1 MNIKKWMHLFWTSLC
16 VGGGLMLLTGLSM
29 QLFQQELSN
38 MRGAGDILINVLQLI
53 FSGFMISVYAQ
64 MGFFAYLTLNYIA
77 LGFFKK
83 SWLYI
88 QVILTVFVLLDVMFL
103 RTMLGGNGK
112 LQTDIILGIALLMIA
127 FIVSRFKV
135 RATNK
140 SAFIPTMFFMIAG
153 TAVETLSALN
163 ISNLAT
169 WFVFI
174 PLVACN
180 AHQILILHKLVGQNG
195 KTSPVE
201 ASPAAS

>member
-1 MNIKKWMHLFWTSLC
+1 MKKWLHLFWTSIC
-16 VGGGLMLLTGLSM
+16 VGGGLMLLTGLSI

-38 MRGAGDILINVLQLI
+38 MKGAGDILINVLQLI

-88 QVILTVFVLLDVMFL
+88 QVIITVFVLLDVMFL

-112 LQTDIILGIALLMIA
+112 LQTDIILGLALLAIA
-127 FIVSRFKV
+127 YIVAKFKV

-140 SAFIPTMFFMIAG
+140 AALIPTMFFMIAG

-163 ISNLAT
+163 ISNVAT

-180 AHQILILHKLVGQNG
+180 AHQILILHRLVGQKGNAS
-195 KTSPVE
+195 TVE
-201 ASPAAS
+201 TAGAAS